1 MYQLFGMEV
10 SPYSVKVRALLRHK
24 GLPHQW
30 VLRSRANE
38 AAFRA
43 KARIPVIPLLVTPE
57 GEGLQ
62 DSTPL
67 MDYLEAHHPARSI
80 RLADAGLNFL
90 SDALEEAA
98 DEWLI
103 KPMFHYRWNFA
114 RDREDA
120 AMRIAVDS
128 VDPGTDPAPFATLIG
143 GVLMSRRDGLGCM
156 EANAP
161 LLERYMETSAILLDQ
176 HLQTRRFL
184 FGEQLSAADLG
195 LGSLYYELLS
205 DPTPSSRLQDHA
217 ALRRWAADCM
227 SPASAEG
234 PVESWD
240 GLMPTLLPIIRHEL
254 VNHYLPWACA
264 NAEALAAEQTSLT
277 VALSGAT
284 FTQPPQK
291 YAGKSFRQLQ
301 ARWLG
306 LDATCRERLTLQ
318 IPELRWLDESS
329 RTG

>member
-24 GLPHQW
+24 NLPHEW

-67 MDYLEAHHPARSI
+67 MDYLELHHPERSI
-80 RLADAGLNFL
+80 RLPDPLLNFL

-103 KPMFHYRWNFA
+103 KPMFHYRWNYA
-114 RDREDA
+114 ADRQDA

-143 GVLMSRRDGLGCM
+143 GMLMSRRDGLGCTD
-156 EANAP
+156 ANGP
-161 LLERYMETSAILLDQ
+161 LLENYLATSATLLDR
-176 HLQTRRFL
+176 HLQERRFL

-205 DPTPSSRLQDHA
+205 DPTPSQRLQEHA
-217 ALRRWAADCM
+217 ALRRWAAECM
-227 SPASAEG
+227 TPVQAEG
-234 PVESWD
+234 RVEDWET
-240 GLMPTLLPIIRHEL
+240 LAPTLLPVLNHEL
-254 VNHYLPWACA
+254 VAHYLPWARS
-264 NAEALAAEQTSLT
+264 NAEALAGDASTLT
-277 VALSGAT
+277 VNLAGVD
-284 FTQPPQK
+284 FYQPPQK
-291 YAGKSFRQLQ
+291 YAGKSLRALQ
-301 ARWLG
+301 QRWLG
-306 LDATCRERLTLQ
+306 LDEAGREQLTRQVPGLHQ
-318 IPELRWLDESS
+318 LDHP
-329 RTG
+329 